1 MKKIV
6 LFSGLPG
13 AGKSTVSK
21 RVSEKT
27 GAKLVDVDIF
37 KSMVIDQ
44 TTVTNQIDPPEVRWI
59 CYQVALSCVF
69 GLFNYGVTSIV
80 VMDEVFH
87 LDSLRTQLEVL
98 CAKNDVQVLW
108 VEVRCS
114 FDKVK
119 ERLAG
124 RKGHLLPVEKALNIH
139 LLFRDTFEEFPENS
153 PNHII
158 INNEDD
164 AELDPLV
171 EKIIHKMME
180 DVTQN
185 SFSY

>member
-1 MKKIV
+1 MKKLV

-13 AGKSTVSK
+13 VGKSTVSQCI
-21 RVSEKT
+21 SQKT

-37 KSMVIDQ
+37 KRMVIDQ
-44 TTVTNQIDPPEVRWI
+44 KTVTDQIDPPELRWV

-69 GLFNYGVTSIV
+69 GLFEYGVTSIV

-87 LDSLRTQLEVL
+87 LDSLRTQLEAL

-114 FDKVK
+114 LDKVK

-124 RKGHLLPVEKALNIH
+124 RKGHLLPAEKALRIH
-139 LLFRDTFEEFPENS
+139 LLFRDTFEKFADDS
-153 PNHII
+153 PNHIVVY
-158 INNEDD
+158 NEDD
-164 AELDPLV
+164 ADLDQVV
-171 EKIIHKMME
+171 ENILSKMTE
-180 DVTQN
+180 YIPQN
-185 SFSY
+185 SFSH